1 MKTTYLNYN
10 YNTSLVFVENEQDK
24 SLFSNPCFWVDI
36 ALTVV
41 YQINITFDIEI
52 INGLNLRSRFMLT
65 NQQI

>member
-41 YQINITFDIEI
+41 YQIILLFISKKKMAWIWEVD
-52 INGLNLRSRFMLT
+52 LC
-65 NQQI
+65 